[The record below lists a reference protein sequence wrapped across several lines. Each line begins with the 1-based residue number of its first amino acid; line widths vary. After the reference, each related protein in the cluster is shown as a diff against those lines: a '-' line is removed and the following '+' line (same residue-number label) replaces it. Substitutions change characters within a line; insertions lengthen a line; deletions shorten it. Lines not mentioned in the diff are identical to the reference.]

1 MEKRTGWTLFWR
13 IRRWPSYFS
22 CRATP
27 PALQRPIPLAGFCI
41 PDSPT
46 TASTSPANWCSIS
59 TAWRIRRALTRLM
72 PRAHCLRGK
81 TAFPF
86 PCRWAS
92 SATMTKETSRNA
104 LEIELI
110 VSDNKLG
117 APSGAPAMSAPD
129 LYAADNGGP
138 QNPARLKMV
147 ALRVTLLRLHKTL
160 LDMERR
166 EYERANG
173 HVSTG
178 ELFRLVIDH
187 EQFAWLHN
195 LSEFV
200 VRLDETL
207 SGEEAVTE
215 NETHSAIML
224 ARKMFAPSESGDAF
238 QKRYFDA
245 IQRDPAVVME
255 HAELARLFANEPS
268 DTSPT

>member
-1 MEKRTGWTLFWR
+1 MSKE
-13 IRRWPSYFS
+13 
-22 CRATP
+22 
-27 PALQRPIPLAGFCI
+27 GFCY
-41 PDSPT
+41 T
-46 TASTSPANWCSIS
+46 
-59 TAWRIRRALTRLM
+59 
-72 PRAHCLRGK
+72 
-81 TAFPF
+81 
-86 PCRWAS
+86 
-92 SATMTKETSRNA
+92 
-104 LEIELI
+104 LEIGGI

-117 APSGAPAMSAPD
+117 APSGAPGMSTPD
-129 LYAADNGGP
+129 LYSADDGGP
-138 QNPARLKMV
+138 QNPAREKMV

-166 EYERANG
+166 DYERANG

-207 SGEEAVTE
+207 AGEQPVADKD
-215 NETHSAIML
+215 THSAIIL

-268 DTSPT
+268 DTSAT